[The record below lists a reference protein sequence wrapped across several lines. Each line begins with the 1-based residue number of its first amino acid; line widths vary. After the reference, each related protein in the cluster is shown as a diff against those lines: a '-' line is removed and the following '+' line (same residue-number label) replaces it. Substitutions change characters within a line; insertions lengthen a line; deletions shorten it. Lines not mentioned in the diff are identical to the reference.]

1 MKKTLLIGLSLMAAM
16 SMTAQMNVVKEV
28 ERNLKGSNPNSAQAL
43 KDIQPALTNP
53 ETAKLAQTWI
63 VAGKAGFDV
72 FTDVNLLAATGQN
85 ISNDQKKDAANA
97 LYDGFTYYLTA
108 LPLDTVVNEKGKV
121 KTKYSKDIIK
131 QIQKQYP
138 QLPNG
143 AAYAWEAQDYNKA
156 YDLFEMYLQ
165 LPYSPVLGEN
175 APTAEPDTIQGRMMW
190 NQVVAKLLLNQPAE
204 ALTKIRQMEKYNYIP
219 DEYYEYAVAAAQQAG
234 DDAAAT
240 EFARKGIEKYGAS
253 NTTFIATLIN
263 DQLNK
268 KDYAAAYKLANDALA
283 QTAADAKELRSQ
295 LYDILGTIAENDDK
309 ADEAEQHFRKSV
321 EEDPNY
327 AKGWYDIGRIVHNR
341 AITVDNNIETE
352 QQRKDQV
359 YPLEREAAGYFEK
372 SYQLDDSQ
380 SSIPG
385 ILYRIYYML
394 GDEEKANYWQ
404 NQ

>member
-1 MKKTLLIGLSLMAAM
+1 
-16 SMTAQMNVVKEV
+16 MTAQMNVVKEV

-165 LPYSPVLGEN
+165 LPCSPVLGEN